1 MTSRADLTWEE
12 LAAAPRGLQGQGAQV
27 EATRRLVEA
36 IGVLQESTVSQ
47 QKTTNWLTNVLVF
60 FTFAILALTVAQ
72 VVIFIVDKTS

>member
-12 LAAAPRGLQGQGAQV
+12 LAEQSWGEV

-47 QKTTNWLTNVLVF
+47 QKTTNLTNVLVF

-72 VVIFIVDKTS
+72 VVIFIVDTFWTVS